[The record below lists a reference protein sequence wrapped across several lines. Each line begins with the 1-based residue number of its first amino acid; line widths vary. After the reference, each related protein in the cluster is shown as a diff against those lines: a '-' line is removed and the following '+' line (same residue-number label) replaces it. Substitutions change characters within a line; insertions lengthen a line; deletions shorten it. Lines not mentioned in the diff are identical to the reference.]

1 MDQLT
6 EKKPAEKP
14 AEKKRGPK
22 EMVLAALAARQEV
35 AAQIFETAKERA
47 AALGKADRDLARAIR
62 EYDHDEVFD
71 RQKEPVM
78 AHLAELAAR
87 RHVGAVRLLLAS
99 RTRMVLPESGDKE
112 KPWGPAYVGWNDVT
126 MEVPRNKNLT
136 LPDPIAEI
144 LAQSQA

>member
-14 AEKKRGPK
+14 AKRGPR
-22 EMVLAALAARQEV
+22 EMVLAALAARQE
-35 AAQIFETAKERA
+35 AASVIYEKPAERA
-47 AALGKADRDLARAIR
+47 AALGKADRDIARAIR

-71 RQKEPVM
+71 PAKEPVM
-78 AHLAELAAR
+78 AHLAGLAAR